1 MQVVLEGGG
10 RCALPVVVE
19 KKAPLVFRLWE
30 PGGRLV
36 PGVWNIPIPADGDEV
51 LPDVVIAPV
60 VGFDSA
66 CYRLGYGGGFFD
78 RTLAALPHRP
88 SQLALG
94 MMQLLSAPFIL
105 CLMTF
110 RWRRSL
116 PRAEFSSRG
125 ASTNQRNS
133 KRASNVKA
141 THKRECRRD
150 NTKSF
155 ARNLTTATSLRG
167 C

>member
-1 MQVVLEGGG
+1 MQTVLEGGG

-19 KKAPLVFRLWE
+19 KKAPLVFRLWK

-78 RTLAALPHRP
+78 RTLAHF
-88 SQLALG
+88 
-94 MMQLLSAPFIL
+94 APVPL
-105 CLMTF
+105 RNW
-110 RWRRSL
+110 RW
-116 PRAEFSSRG
+116 
-125 ASTNQRNS
+125 
-133 KRASNVKA
+133 V
-141 THKRECRRD
+141 
-150 NTKSF
+150 
-155 ARNLTTATSLRG
+155 
-167 C
+167 